1 MLTSAKPTCHSP
13 QWKGTERRS
22 YLFID
27 DSLDYYRIMR
37 YSETYSHVLRVM
49 MVIETF
55 KYTQYFER
63 KLTVQVKLGRNA
75 VQYT

>member
-1 MLTSAKPTCHSP
+1 LPSQPVTLSNGK
-13 QWKGTERRS
+13 ERKR
-22 YLFID
+22 YLFSD

-37 YSETYSHVLRVM
+37 YSETYAHVLRVM

-63 KLTVQVKLGRNA
+63 KLTFEVKLGRNA